1 MQSPCLKKR
10 ERGFSS
16 LNCANQMQAALQA
29 IDVGVAGQTA
39 QQHLPRD
46 VTARARYGTRMNV
59 YFLGIAGAGVSALA
73 SVMHSQGHSVSG
85 SDEGVFPPV
94 STYLDDLGIPYAT
107 SFDAANVPAHV
118 DVAIVGTT
126 AKMDPATN
134 PELAE
139 LKRRGVPCHTFASYL
154 GEHTK
159 ERENLIVAG
168 SFGKSS
174 LTALITFILIHAG
187 QDPGW
192 FIGAI
197 PLDLPQTGHNGTDP
211 LFIMEG
217 DEYVVSLTDRRSKF
231 ELYTPAHTLISSIV
245 HDHINM
251 FPTMELYE
259 APFAK
264 LIEATPKD
272 GLLVVC
278 HGFEPVRRLVGDRK
292 AVWYGVDPN
301 PGYFAD
307 NVVIGEFTTF
317 ALCLPNGEKVPMET
331 ELLGRHNIENIIGAC
346 AFLLER
352 GLVTNAQ
359 LQSAIKTFRGVARRL
374 DKKTRTSSVPIY
386 EGFGSSYEKARS
398 AIEAIELHFPARKS
412 VVVFEPH
419 TFSWRNQNALSWYDT
434 VFEGVERV
442 LIMAPPTHGATG
454 HDQLTQAQIIARVAA
469 TGVQVLG
476 VQDGAEVLA
485 SLPDSLG
492 GDEVV
497 LLLSSGPLDG
507 LAASLPPVFDARFG
521 LKK

>member
-1 MQSPCLKKR
+1 MAK
-10 ERGFSS
+10 S
-16 LNCANQMQAALQA
+16 LCAATRLSDPKSRLNS
-29 IDVGVAGQTA
+29 IS
-39 QQHLPRD
+39 PRD
-46 VTARARYGTRMNV
+46 GRARAVYVKIMNV

-73 SVMHSQGHSVSG
+73 SVLHSQGHVVSG

-94 STYLDDLGIPYAT
+94 STYLDDLGINYAT
-107 SFDAANVPAHV
+107 NFDAANVPPHV
-118 DVAIVGTT
+118 DIAIVGTT

-139 LKRRGVPCHTFASYL
+139 LTARGVPCHTFASYL

-159 ERENLIVAG
+159 GRENLIVAG

-217 DEYVVSLTDRRSKF
+217 DEYVVSLSDRRSKF

-264 LIEATPKD
+264 LIAATPED
-272 GLLVVC
+272 GLLIVC
-278 HGFEPVRRLVGDRK
+278 HGFEPVRRLVGVRK

-307 NVVIGEFTTF
+307 DINIGEFTSF
-317 ALCLPNGEKVPMET
+317 ALCQPDGDKLALET

-352 GLVTNAQ
+352 KAVTPTQ
-359 LQSAIKTFRGVARRL
+359 LQAAIRAFRGVARRL
-374 DKKTRTSSVPIY
+374 DKKTRASSVPVY

-412 VVVFEPH
+412 IVVFEPH
-419 TFSWRNQNALSWYDT
+419 TFSWRNQNALEWYDT
-434 VFEGVERV
+434 VFEGCERV
-442 LIMAPPTHGATG
+442 LIMAPPTHGAGT
-454 HDQLTQAQIIARVAA
+454 HDQLTQDQIIARVRAA
-469 TGVQVLG
+469 GIDAIGLK
-476 VQDGAEVLA
+476 DGAAVLTDLPA
-485 SLPDSLG
+485 SLN

-507 LAASLPPVFDARFG
+507 LAASLPPVFDARFVV
-521 LKK
+521 KA